1 MYENKIANSPN
12 ILMIHCGGEGGIRGS
27 ERCFIDSV
35 KALSYWGY
43 TIRVLRNRD
52 VLDYEIAMYV
62 TEIIDFQFPEI
73 MIDKLSWKLPLLR
86 YATRLRK
93 LIAIINE
100 QQPQVIYVNGGLPCQ
115 LAVPAGRICGVPVL
129 CHFHHPAYKRLLY
142 FWLVRYTNMCIF
154 PSQATRDHCLHCAG
168 IDGAVVYNGVD
179 TSVFQAQAGSKNK
192 SLRRELNIPQDAVVI
207 GQVGGLVPH
216 KRPEMLIRLFQS
228 LHQKVPNSYLVLIG
242 SGPLESD
249 LRELVDELGLEGIVI
264 LTGYVESTVPYYREV
279 IDINVL
285 ASTEEG
291 LGISVLEGSAC
302 EIPAVISNVRGLNET
317 VVDHQTGFLFHK
329 GSRKDLEIKLLH
341 LLYDRGLRQEMGL
354 RGRQLVEEM
363 FSLET
368 YMQGVFCVINA
379 LHN

>member
-142 FWLVRYTNMCIF
+142 FWLVRYTNMCILRAK
-154 PSQATRDHCLHCAG
+154 PHG
-168 IDGAVVYNGVD
+168 IIACI
-179 TSVFQAQAGSKNK
+179 A
-192 SLRRELNIPQDAVVI
+192 P
-207 GQVGGLVPH
+207 GLT
-216 KRPEMLIRLFQS
+216 EQS
-228 LHQKVPNSYLVLIG
+228 CI
-242 SGPLESD
+242 
-249 LRELVDELGLEGIVI
+249 
-264 LTGYVESTVPYYREV
+264 T
-279 IDINVL
+279 
-285 ASTEEG
+285 AST
-291 LGISVLEGSAC
+291 LPC
-302 EIPAVISNVRGLNET
+302 FR
-317 VVDHQTGFLFHK
+317 
-329 GSRKDLEIKLLH
+329 RKLAQRTKAF
-341 LLYDRGLRQEMGL
+341 
-354 RGRQLVEEM
+354 VA
-363 FSLET
+363 S
-368 YMQGVFCVINA
+368 
-379 LHN
+379 